1 MASEAAGDPAQAQV
15 CRLCGNAADR
25 SPCPS
30 CDRALEQLRGF
41 PGIDHWEHVAGIASR
56 ILQLP
61 AKQRIILEILLLEL
75 EH

>member
-1 MASEAAGDPAQAQV
+1 MASEEPTGPARAQV
-15 CRLCGNAADR
+15 CRLCGSAADR
-25 SPCPS
+25 SPCAS

-41 PGIDHWEHVAGIASR
+41 PGIDQWEHVAGIASR

-75 EH
+75 ES